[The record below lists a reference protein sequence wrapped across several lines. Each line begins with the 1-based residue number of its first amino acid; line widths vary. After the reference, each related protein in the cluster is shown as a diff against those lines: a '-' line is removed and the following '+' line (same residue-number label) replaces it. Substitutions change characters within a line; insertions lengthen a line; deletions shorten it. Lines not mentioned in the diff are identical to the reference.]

1 MKPVLDKAEVS
12 IDFPDKAYMGSFG
25 RHSGF
30 EVRADGEE
38 VLLKLVRTGED
49 RREFTLHLHYFLLA
63 DILAGVAEDLAR
75 TPPLDEPHR
84 EPMYVAA
91 RALAD
96 ALKRKAPKGRKA
108 RKPKA

>member
-30 EVRADGEE
+30 EVHADGEE
-38 VLLKLVRTGED
+38 VLLKLAHSSGE
-49 RREFTLHLHYFLLA
+49 RREFAMHIHYLLLA
-63 DILAGVAEDLAR
+63 DILASVATDLAE

-84 EPMYVAA
+84 EPLERAA
-91 RALAD
+91 RALAA
-96 ALKRKAPKGRKA
+96 ALKRKARKGEA
-108 RKPKA
+108 

>member
-38 VLLKLVRTGED
+38 VLLKLAHSGGE
-49 RREFTLHLHYFLLA
+49 RREFTMHVHYLLLA
-63 DILAGVAEDLAR
+63 DILAGVAQDLAEAS
-75 TPPLDEPHR
+75 PLDEPHR
-84 EPMYVAA
+84 EPLERAA
-91 RALAD
+91 KALAA
-96 ALKRKAPKGRKA
+96 ALGKKGRKA
-108 RKPKA
+108 K

>member
-38 VLLKLVRTGED
+38 VLLKLAHSGGE
-49 RREFTLHLHYFLLA
+49 RREFAMHVHYFLLA
-63 DILAGVAEDLAR
+63 DILAGVAEDLAAA
-75 TPPLDEPHR
+75 PPLDETHR
-84 EPMYVAA
+84 EPLHTAA
-91 RALAD
+91 KALSA
-96 ALKRKAPKGRKA
+96 ALKRKARKP